1 MTDTNEQRPRRNR
14 LTDETSPYLLQH
26 ADNPVDWYPWGEEA
40 FAKARAEGKPVLLSV
55 GYSSCHWCHVMAHE
69 SFEDDEIA
77 ALMNEGFVSIK
88 VDREERPD
96 IDGVYM
102 AATQALTG
110 QGGWPMTVFLTP
122 DRKPFYAGTYFPPQD
137 QHGRPGFPRLLQSIR
152 DAWERD
158 REGVVESADEIAS
171 KLRAATERADGESGQ
186 ISEQLPAQAVERFR
200 AACDPV
206 WGGFG
211 GAPKFPSPGNL
222 EFLLAHH
229 ARIGGESDATEPS
242 ALEMA
247 LHTLRHMTRG
257 GIYDH
262 LGGGFARYSVDQ
274 RWLVPHFEK
283 MLYDNAQ
290 LVRAYLHAYQITGEP
305 AFERVARETLAYL
318 AREMLDDEGGFYS
331 AQDADSEGIEG
342 KYFLWTLDQVKEV
355 LGEADASIFN
365 DYYGVTT
372 SGNFQDPHHPDLTG
386 RNVLSV
392 PRDIAAVAQER
403 AVSGEE
409 LEARLAPLRARM
421 LEARERRV
429 KPGLDDKVLTSWNG
443 LALAAF
449 AEAARV
455 LGDGQYVAVASRN
468 AAFVRDRLWRDD
480 RLLHSY
486 KDGVSR
492 IHGLLEDYAYYGLG
506 LVELFRTTG
515 DLDHL
520 HWSAQ
525 LLEVAVARFRD
536 QERGGFFDV
545 PDDGEQLLLRQKTFL
560 DAATPSGNGAA
571 ALLAVWLARY
581 FDRPHWEDLGREAVA
596 QVAGQLLAAPT
607 AFGSIWQ
614 ATELLLSPRREVAI
628 VGDAAG
634 RAPLERELA
643 RHFLPSTVIAP
654 SAGGG
659 GLPVLEGREP
669 ADGVAAYVCENMVCR
684 LPAITPQELA
694 DQLSG

>member
-1 MTDTNEQRPRRNR
+1 MTDTDGPRRNH
-14 LTDETSPYLLQH
+14 LADETSPYLLQH

-40 FAKARAEGKPVLLSV
+40 FAKARAENKPVLLSV

-69 SFEDDEIA
+69 SFEDEEIA
-77 ALMNEGFVSIK
+77 ALMNQGFVSIK

-137 QHGRPGFPRLLQSIR
+137 QHGRPGFPRLLRSIR
-152 DAWERD
+152 EAWEGD
-158 REGVVESADEIAS
+158 RERVVESADEIAS
-171 KLRAATERADGESGQ
+171 KLRAATEVANSESGQ
-186 ISEQLPAQAVERFR
+186 VSEELPAQAVERFR
-200 AACDPV
+200 AAFDPV
-206 WGGFG
+206 FGGFG

-229 ARIGGESDATEPS
+229 ARVGDIGAEPN

-247 LHTLRHMTRG
+247 LHTLRRMARG
-257 GIYDH
+257 GMYDH

-290 LVRAYLHAYQITGEP
+290 LVRAYLHAHQITGEP

-318 AREMLDDEGGFYS
+318 MREMLDKEGGFYS

-342 KYFLWTLDQVKEV
+342 KYFLWSLDQVKDV

-372 SGNFQDPHHPDLTG
+372 GGNFQDPHHPELSG
-386 RNVLSV
+386 RNILSV
-392 PRDIAAVAQER
+392 PRDLEAVAQER
-403 AVSGEE
+403 AVSAEQ
-409 LEARLAPLRARM
+409 LEARLAPLRAQM

-429 KPGLDDKVLTSWNG
+429 KPGLDDKVLSSWNG
-443 LALAAF
+443 LVLAAF

-455 LGDGQYVAVASRN
+455 LGDGQYLAVAEQN
-468 AAFVRDRLWRDD
+468 AAFVRDRLWRDG

-486 KDGVSR
+486 KDGVAK
-492 IHGLLEDYAYYGLG
+492 IDGLLEDYTYYALG
-506 LVELFRTTG
+506 LVELFRATG

-520 HWSAQ
+520 RWAVE
-525 LLEVAVARFRD
+525 LLEVAVARFHD
-536 QERGGFFDV
+536 EQRGGFFDV
-545 PDDGEQLLLRQKTFL
+545 PDDGERLMLRQKTFL

-571 ALLAVWLARY
+571 AMLAIWLGRY
-581 FDRPHWEDLGREAVA
+581 FDRSDWEDLGRETVA
-596 QVAGQLLAAPT
+596 QVVGQLPAAPT

-614 ATELLLSPRREVAI
+614 AIELLLSPRREVAI
-628 VGDAAG
+628 VGDAAS

-654 SAGGG
+654 SSSGG
-659 GLPVLEGREP
+659 GLPVLEGRDP
-669 ADGVAAYVCENMVCR
+669 GDGGAAYVCENMVCR
-684 LPAITPQELA
+684 LPVSAPEELA
-694 DQLSG
+694 EQLSQ